1 MLEIKEQLLE
11 ILKSSAVI
19 SLFAG
24 AVTYFYKVYKG
35 EDFVLWRFLM
45 NLVFAFFVGYVAG
58 KFIPADVSSGFRDG
72 LTAISGFLAFP
83 ILDIIEQKGVS
94 VLLKKLNIEL

>member
-24 AVTYFYKVYKG
+24 AVSYFYKVYKG
-35 EDFVLWRFLM
+35 EEFVFWRIAM
-45 NLVFAFFVGYVAG
+45 NLVFSFFVGFIAG
-58 KFIPADVSSGFRDG
+58 KFIPESMSPSFRDG
-72 LTAISGFLAFP
+72 FVAVSGFLAFP
-83 ILDIIEQKGVS
+83 ILAIIEQKGVS
-94 VLLKKLNIEL
+94 LLLKKLNIDL